1 MKIIK
6 PKPICKGC
14 GHWKVLAHCETSMV
28 NGCNSNWCVMC
39 WPSHAATHDAE
50 WDKLTDSEKD
60 KLIER
65 SRQ

>member
-1 MKIIK
+1 
-6 PKPICKGC
+6 
-14 GHWKVLAHCETSMV
+14 
-28 NGCNSNWCVMC
+28 MC

-50 WDKLTDSEKD
+50 WDKLIDSEKD